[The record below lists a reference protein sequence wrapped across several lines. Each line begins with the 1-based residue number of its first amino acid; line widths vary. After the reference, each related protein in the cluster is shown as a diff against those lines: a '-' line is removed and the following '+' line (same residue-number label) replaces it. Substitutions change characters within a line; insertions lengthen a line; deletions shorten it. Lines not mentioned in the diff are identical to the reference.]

1 MLQVKTDLGNLTFI
15 DLNYEA
21 SVNTLESNQESLKCD
36 KVMDELFDKTLL
48 IKIGNSL
55 LDNFGC
61 TVPFAP
67 LSDEAIYL
75 YLLSRNS
82 EVSTK

>member
-1 MLQVKTDLGNLTFI
+1 MLQVQTDLGNLTFI

-21 SVNTLESNQESLKCD
+21 SVNTLGSTQEGMKCD
-36 KVMDELFDKTLL
+36 EEMNLLFDKTLL

-55 LDNFGC
+55 LERFGC

-67 LSDEAIYL
+67 LSDKVWII
-75 YLLSRNS
+75 S
-82 EVSTK
+82 